1 MALFNTLGFITRHP
15 LNRGRRLKALKRF
28 VEWQIGSRL
37 VPGAVAVPF
46 VGATRLLLKRGQS
59 GGTGNW
65 YTGLHDLPE
74 MAFVLHVMRPGDLF
88 VDVGAN
94 IGSYTVIAGG
104 AAGCKCISFEPA
116 QSAFE
121 TLAANVSLNGLSER
135 VIARRAAVGAEEGNV
150 SFTSSL
156 DAMNHV
162 ASPGENAVTQ
172 TVPMTTLD
180 RALEGTRPY
189 CIKIDV
195 EGFEAK
201 VLEGAARTI
210 TDPSLNI
217 LIMETGAGS
226 RYSTDDGDLHSLVIE
241 HGFTGCSYDP
251 FARVLEPLRS
261 RNTYGN
267 TLYVRDLDEVAQR
280 VKSAPRFELANG
292 ASI

>member
-1 MALFNTLGFITRHP
+1 MALLNTLRFITRHP

-37 VPGAVAVPF
+37 VPGPVAVPF
-46 VGATRLLLKRGQS
+46 VGATRLLLKQGQS

-74 MAFVLHVMRPGDLF
+74 MAFVLHAMRPGDLF

-94 IGSYTVIAGG
+94 VGSYTVIAAG
-104 AAGCKCISFEPA
+104 AVGCRCICFEPA

-121 TLAANVSLNGLSER
+121 TLLANVSVNNLNER
-135 VIARRAAVGAEEGNV
+135 VVARRAVVGAEEGDV

-162 ASPGENAVTQ
+162 ASKDEQVATDLVA
-172 TVPMTTLD
+172 MTTLD
-180 RALEGTRPY
+180 RALEGTQPY

-201 VLEGAARTI
+201 VLQGGARTI
-210 TDPSLNI
+210 RDPSLNI
-217 LIMETGAGS
+217 LLMETGAGS
-226 RYSTDDGDLHSLVIE
+226 RYSTSDVDLHHLVIE
-241 HGFTGCSYDP
+241 RGFIACSYDP
-251 FARVLEPLRS
+251 FDRRLEPLHE

-267 TLYVRDLDEVAQR
+267 TLYVRDVEEVKLR
-280 VKSAPRFELANG
+280 VKTAPRFDLANG
-292 ASI
+292 ASV